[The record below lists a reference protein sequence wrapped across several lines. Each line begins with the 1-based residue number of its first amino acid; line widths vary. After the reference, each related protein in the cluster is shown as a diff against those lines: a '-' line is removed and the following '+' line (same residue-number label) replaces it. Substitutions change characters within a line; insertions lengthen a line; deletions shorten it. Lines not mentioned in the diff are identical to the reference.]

1 MKKVSFL
8 LLVLIFATSLLNAQR
23 FKGGVIGGINAS
35 QIDGDTWAGY
45 HKIGLVAGAYV
56 KTDFVDKWGGQLEIK
71 YSSKGSANAFSTAM
85 PLLIQL
91 RYIDLPILA
100 TYEAIDNL
108 KVEGGI
114 SINYL
119 FNAQHYDG
127 VWSDEWDIEPSPLEA
142 AITFGINY
150 RFFQSFD
157 MNLRYSYSLLPVR
170 SKTSTDSFGR
180 GAWFNNVF
188 TFALYFEIGNRKL

>member
-1 MKKVSFL
+1 MKKIYLALFIL
-8 LLVLIFATSLLNAQR
+8 LISLPLLNAQR

-45 HKIGLVAGAYV
+45 YKMGLVAGAFV

-71 YSSKGSANAFSTAM
+71 YSAKGSANAFSTSY
-85 PLLIQL
+85 PVLIRL
-91 RYIDLPILA
+91 RYIDLPVLA
-100 TYEAIDNL
+100 TYEAIENL

-119 FNAQHYDG
+119 FDAQYYDG
-127 VWSDEWDIEPSPLEA
+127 VWSDQWDIEPSKLETA
-142 AITFGINY
+142 LTFGVNY

-157 MNLRYSYSLLPVR
+157 MNLRYSYSLFPVR

-180 GAWFNNVF
+180 GAWFNNLF
-188 TFALYFEIGNRKL
+188 TFALYFEIGSREI